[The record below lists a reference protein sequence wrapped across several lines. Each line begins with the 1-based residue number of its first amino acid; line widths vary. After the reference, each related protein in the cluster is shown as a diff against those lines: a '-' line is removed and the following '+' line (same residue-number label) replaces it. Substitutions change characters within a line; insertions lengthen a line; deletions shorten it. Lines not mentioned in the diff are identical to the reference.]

1 MASKHGIN
9 LDWLNAGASPT
20 PDEVAGMGWVSWV
33 RLIARPL
40 HKPHPVRHGETL
52 AGYTESL
59 RAVGIRSIVVLP
71 HESFSSDEAIVPE
84 TMEYATHLHPDVF
97 QIGNEPDSE
106 WNPGFSAER
115 NSAASRQTR
124 SEASWCMEP
133 HDYANLVFNCADAIR
148 RSGNG
153 ARIISAGFTSGFAS
167 WMPPDVWGAIMDH
180 LDGVAVHPYLKRP
193 AVDWPADGVVSGE
206 PRGFVGALL
215 DEYTAAA
222 GKPLWVTEF
231 GTVDPPLHE
240 EYYARMFRT
249 LEDRSDVEAACA
261 FCFSDAMHQGGY
273 ALLNTPAMARIGE
286 GAPVHA

>member
-9 LDWLNAGASPT
+9 LDWLNAGASPAA
-20 PDEVAGMGWVSWV
+20 DDIAGRGWVSWA

-40 HKPHPVRHGETL
+40 HEPHPLRPEETL
-52 AGYTESL
+52 ASYIESL
-59 RAVGIRSIVVLP
+59 RAVGIKTVVVLP
-71 HESFSSDEAIVPE
+71 GEAFSSTDAIVPE
-84 TMEYATHLHPDVF
+84 TIAYATHLHPDVF
-97 QIGNEPDSE
+97 QVGNEPDAN
-106 WNPGFSAER
+106 WNPGFSAEE

-133 HDYANLVFNCADAIR
+133 LDYANLVFNCADAIR
-148 RSGNG
+148 GTGNG

-167 WMPPDVWGAIMDH
+167 WLEPNVWGAIMDH

-206 PRGFVGALL
+206 RRGFVGTLL
-215 DEYTAAA
+215 DEYAAAA

-231 GTVDPPLHE
+231 GTVDPALHE

-249 LEDRSDVEAACA
+249 LEGRGDVEAACA

-273 ALLNTPAMARIGE
+273 ALEGTPAMARIVA